1 MSEKIIV
8 LDFGGQYKQLIAR
21 RVRENHVYCEIL
33 PYTTP
38 IEKLKEINPKGII
51 LTGGPDSVYLEDSL
65 SYDPALFSLGIPVLG
80 ICYGAQL
87 MAYLLKDELADV
99 DIDKIIRMCL
109 IHDLGEAVTG
119 DIPTFEKTQ
128 AHEQME
134 KEALDGLLR
143 ELPEPMYEELTALLL
158 EMEAL
163 KTREAK
169 VYKALDKLEAVIQHN
184 ESDISTWLPL
194 EYELQKTYA
203 AKNVIGFPFLEKLQ
217 EQAVKDTDE
226 KIREKEGNR

>member
-1 MSEKIIV
+1 MT
-8 LDFGGQYKQLIAR
+8 
-21 RVRENHVYCEIL
+21 ENVAAHSWR
-33 PYTTP
+33 T
-38 IEKLKEINPKGII
+38 
-51 LTGGPDSVYLEDSL
+51 
-65 SYDPALFSLGIPVLG
+65 A
-80 ICYGAQL
+80 L
-87 MAYLLKDELADV
+87 MAYLMKDELADV
-99 DIDKIIRMCL
+99 DIDKVIRMCL

-128 AHEQME
+128 AHERTE

-203 AKNVIGFPFLEKLQ
+203 AKNVIGFPFLESC
-217 EQAVKDTDE
+217 
-226 KIREKEGNR
+226 RSRR